1 MRPRDLPTV
10 VLSTLTT
17 TPPSDI
23 APCNDYSLTINSN
36 ETPFTVHPRNYR
48 CTRRA
53 SLPENTG
60 TSSAAQGEGG
70 LLPMT
75 SSPAAHVITSIQ
87 PSAPERRRLHPNA
100 ADFTRTPADR
110 SQPVLNRFQYAVA
123 ALQAHSRRHAPDK
136 YENISM

>member
-100 ADFTRTPADR
+100 GGPKPTSAKPFPVRGRRFTGSLATTR
-110 SQPVLNRFQYAVA
+110 SG
-123 ALQAHSRRHAPDK
+123 
-136 YENISM
+136 